1 MHTAVRQWGTT
12 GIALAAA
19 NVDNNSRSTSGWVLV
34 SRSATS
40 CGQSISWAVV
50 IACFLCSSDF
60 DGSVEESRDDHLQSG
75 YDTPDLISGPTRTPL
90 CWTQPAACP
99 PTPTHRATP
108 TAPKAVS
115 RPTTTVVIY
124 RSEHDGRDPFLPKGS
139 RPSSR
144 QTTTSSATATPRLFQ
159 VEVANARATH
169 ADTPRSVG
177 GRFADRVTPCPTPI
191 GSGACLTTTRQAS
204 RYGDRPRPTRQP
216 RTREWREACET
227 L

>member
-1 MHTAVRQWGTT
+1 MCILQCANGVPPESPLPRRVSSRRDLSHHRRMSGFQPLMHQPFGWTTSTASLADILTLPVLRQLIRNHIDDIVTLGV
-12 GIALAAA
+12 A
-19 NVDNNSRSTSGWVLV
+19 SSGL
-34 SRSATS
+34 
-40 CGQSISWAVV
+40 
-50 IACFLCSSDF
+50 
-60 DGSVEESRDDHLQSG
+60 
-75 YDTPDLISGPTRTPL
+75 
-90 CWTQPAACP
+90 
-99 PTPTHRATP
+99 
-108 TAPKAVS
+108 
-115 RPTTTVVIY
+115 VIY
-124 RSEHDGRDPFLPKGS
+124 RSEHDGLDPFLPKGS

-191 GSGACLTTTRQAS
+191 GNGACLTTTRQAS

-227 L
+227 LEAGGRIRAGLTPAGGRLTVCSD

>member
-19 NVDNNSRSTSGWVLV
+19 G
-34 SRSATS
+34 
-40 CGQSISWAVV
+40 V
-50 IACFLCSSDF
+50 IAAR
-60 DGSVEESRDDHLQSG
+60 SVAPP
-75 YDTPDLISGPTRTPL
+75 PDVRI
-90 CWTQPAACP
+90 PAAYAP
-99 PTPTHRATP
+99 AVRMDDVHRQSRGHPHATGP
-108 TAPKAVS
+108 AAAHPQPHRRHRHVTLGVGFVGL
-115 RPTTTVVIY
+115 RLVIY
-124 RSEHDGRDPFLPKGS
+124 RSEHDGLDPFLPKGS

-191 GSGACLTTTRQAS
+191 GNGACLTTTRQAS

-227 L
+227 LEAGGRIRAGLTPAGGRLTVCSD

>member
-1 MHTAVRQWGTT
+1 MHQPFGWTTSIRQSRGHPQAT
-12 GIALAAA
+12 GPAA
-19 NVDNNSRSTSGWVLV
+19 SS
-34 SRSATS
+34 SAT
-40 CGQSISWAVV
+40 C
-50 IACFLCSSDF
+50 
-60 DGSVEESRDDHLQSG
+60 
-75 YDTPDLISGPTRTPL
+75 
-90 CWTQPAACP
+90 
-99 PTPTHRATP
+99 HRRHRHITLG
-108 TAPKAVS
+108 VGFVGL
-115 RPTTTVVIY
+115 RLVIY
-124 RSEHDGRDPFLPKGS
+124 RSEHDGLDPFLPKGS

-191 GSGACLTTTRQAS
+191 GNGACLTTTRQAS

-227 L
+227 LEAGGRIRAGLTPAGGRLTVCSD